1 MLDIIIFLLQIV
13 LGITMIYRGVT
24 NRIEPMDVKI
34 FKNPKHM
41 YVMSIMSQYEQTNIT
56 NFYFT
61 SSAF

>member
-13 LGITMIYRGVT
+13 LGITLIYRGVT

-41 YVMSIMSQYEQTNIT
+41 YVAVGIFVLVLTFWHFI
-56 NFYFT
+56 
-61 SSAF
+61 